1 MKGFIMS
8 VIYFSDDVEF
18 LKNHIA
24 INVLTSSDSD
34 AKIIVAPGMQAR
46 VLTSCTDESSQS
58 FGWINR
64 ELIESGERRSQINAF
79 GGEDRF
85 WLGPEGGQFSI
96 FFKPGYPMDVEHWQ
110 TPEPIDWCTWEK
122 VSGSAGSAVYNKS
135 FNITNAFG
143 TVFKIE
149 ANREINVLDKRA
161 IEKALSIKLP
171 EGVKHVGYE
180 TLNTLK
186 NVGTNAWEKDGGLL
200 SIWILGM
207 MNPSPETTTI
217 IPFKHGSEEELGPIL
232 NDAYFGKVP
241 VDRLKIENDIAFFK
255 CDGNYRSKIGISPLR
270 SKAMLGSYAADTG
283 ALTIVTCSQPEGVED
298 YVNSMWEIQQEPFK
312 GDVINSYNDG
322 ALTPGGE
329 QLGPFYELESSSP
342 AVATEPG
349 ESFTHTHRT
358 FHFEGS
364 KAALEQVCKA
374 VFGISLQDIL

>member
-1 MKGFIMS
+1 M
-8 VIYFSDDVEF
+8 IYFSDDVEF
-18 LKNHIA
+18 LKKHIE

-34 AKIIVAPGMQAR
+34 AKVIVSPGMQAR
-46 VLTSCTDESSQS
+46 VLTSCTAESSQS

-64 ELIESGERRSQINAF
+64 ELIESGERRSHINAF

-96 FFKPGYPMDVEHWQ
+96 FFKPGDPMDVEHWQ
-110 TPEPIDWCTWEK
+110 TPEPIDWCAWDK
-122 VSGSAGSAVYNKS
+122 VSDSSDSAVYNKKFS
-135 FNITNAFG
+135 ITNASG

-149 ANREINVLDKRA
+149 ANRKINVLGKSA
-161 IEKALSIKLP
+161 VENTLSIKLP
-171 EGVKHVGYE
+171 AKIKYVGYE
-180 TLNTLK
+180 TLNSLK
-186 NVGTNAWEKDGGLL
+186 NTGTNTWSKDGGLL

-207 MNPSPETTTI
+207 MNPSPETVAI
-217 IPFKHGSEEELGPIL
+217 IPFKQGSEDELGPIL

-241 VDRLKIENDIAFFK
+241 EDRLKIGDGTAFFK

-283 ALTIVTCSQPEGVED
+283 ALTIVTCSQPEGVEE
-298 YVNSMWEIQQEPFK
+298 YVNSMWEIQEEPFK

-342 AVATEPG
+342 AVVAEPG
-349 ESFTHTHRT
+349 ESFTHTHKT

-364 KAALEQVCKA
+364 KEALEKICQA